1 MDLYVKTYVSLARN
15 WAVLT
20 FAVAIDAVQACSVT
34 QLCLNLCDLPD
45 SSVHGILQARI
56 LK

>member
-20 FAVAIDAVQACSVT
+20 FAVAIGAVQACSVT